1 MKNYTVWC
9 DGACPNNGKQGA
21 RSSYGIVFNYGTPDE
36 ACLNGV
42 IEGEQHTNNRAE
54 LLAFIKAMECFIG
67 IEPQD
72 ANITVYTD
80 SNYLVQGYNQWL
92 KGWVAK
98 GYRTSQN
105 EQIANR
111 DLWEVIE
118 RYKMQYSP
126 VVVHVRGHAGNEGNE
141 LADKL
146 ANMALAGNFV
156 DTISKG
162 DFKELE
168 PDYKALL
175 KDVLA
180 MLHEASIVDDI
191 VTIREYIE
199 LKLN

>member
-21 RSSYGIVFNYGTPDE
+21 RSSYGIVFDYGTLAE
-36 ACLNGV
+36 CHLNGV

-54 LLAFIKAMECFIG
+54 LMAFIKAMECFIG

-72 ANITVYTD
+72 ANITIYTD

-92 KGWVAK
+92 KGWVAR

-105 EQIANR
+105 EEVANR
-111 DLWEVIE
+111 DLWKIIE

-156 DTISKG
+156 DTTKTV
-162 DFKELE
+162 E
-168 PDYKALL
+168 PDYKALI

-180 MLHEASIVDDI
+180 MLHEASILDDI